1 MLHEKSFF
9 SRVKFAKREL
19 LVNGNFTSLVNRNPI
34 LLQIY
39 EVDFIQTHANLELD
53 RSSLTGVKKYI
64 IFVEDY
70 GKYIEK

>member
-1 MLHEKSFF
+1 MGIVGTS
-9 SRVKFAKREL
+9 
-19 LVNGNFTSLVNRNPI
+19 LVNGNPF

-39 EVDFIQTHANLELD
+39 EVDFIQTHSNLELD
-53 RSSLTGVKKYI
+53 RCILTGVEKYI